1 MIHASSPAAATA
13 AVGTAAPA
21 QETGGAGATLLE
33 VRNLTL
39 RFGGLTAVSEVALQV
54 KQGEI
59 AAVIGPNGAGKTS
72 LFNAIT
78 GIYEPTSGEVWL
90 DGRDVRAPLTARVMT
105 GWALTGV
112 ASAAVATLVAAGID
126 ATWKAVVKAHAPWDF
141 ALGQAFGDFAA
152 HLAAQS
158 GAVLALSGLVGLLF
172 GTLGARAV
180 WLRGRRT
187 PQGIALQGIARTFQN
202 IRLFQHMT
210 VLENVLVAMDRH
222 LRSGNLGGGAAAKG
236 AMAGRVPRHGALDLA
251 LPAVLVL
258 GLAALGWLTGDGVD
272 DQVLPSAVLALWL
285 AALLGWLWRIGRRGA
300 LTAAGQ
306 VIEGVA
312 RLEASELLRFVG
324 LDKRSGDLAKNLA
337 YGEQRRLEIAR
348 ALATRPKVLLLDEP
362 AAGMNPSETVALMEL
377 IRSIR
382 DRGVTVL
389 LIEHHMRVVM
399 GISDHITVLV
409 HGKKIAHGT
418 PAEIRRDPKVI
429 EAYLGAD
436 SAH

>member
-1 MIHASSPAAATA
+1 MTGAPPPGQAANRDAAAS
-13 AVGTAAPA
+13 GSP
-21 QETGGAGATLLE
+21 LLE
-33 VRNLTL
+33 VRKLTL
-39 RFGGLTAVSEVALQV
+39 RFGGLTAVSEVDLEVQ
-54 KQGEI
+54 QGEI

-78 GIYEPTSGEVWL
+78 GIYEPTTGEVWL
-90 DGRDVRAPLTARVMT
+90 DGRDVRAPLTGRVVT
-105 GWALTGV
+105 GWGLTGL

-141 ALGQAFGDFAA
+141 ALDQAFGDFAA
-152 HLAAQS
+152 HLTAQS
-158 GAVLALSGLVGLLF
+158 ATVLLVSGLAGMLF
-172 GTLGARAV
+172 GALGARAV

-222 LRSGNLGGGAAAKG
+222 LRHGNLGGGAAAKG
-236 AMAGRVPRHGALDLA
+236 AMAARIPRHGALDLV
-251 LPAVLVL
+251 LPGVLVV
-258 GLAALGWLTGDGVD
+258 GLVALGWLTGDGVD
-272 DQVLPSAVLALWL
+272 DEVLPTAVLALWL
-285 AALLGWLWRIGRRGA
+285 AALMGWLWRIGRRGA

-312 RLEASELLRFVG
+312 RLEALELLRFVG
-324 LDKRSGDLAKNLA
+324 LDRRINDLAKNLA

-362 AAGMNPSETVALMEL
+362 AAGMNPSETVALMQL

-418 PAEIRRDPKVI
+418 PAQIRSDPKVI

>member
-1 MIHASSPAAATA
+1 MTSAL
-13 AVGTAAPA
+13 APA
-21 QETGGAGATLLE
+21 VDATTPAPGEALGETLLE
-33 VRNLTL
+33 VRKLTL
-39 RFGGLTAVSEVALQV
+39 RFGGLTAVSEVDLCV
-54 KQGEI
+54 KRGEI

-78 GIYEPTSGEVWL
+78 GIYEPTAGEVWL
-90 DGRDVRAPLTARVMT
+90 NGRDVRSPLTGRVMA
-105 GWALTGV
+105 GWAWTGV
-112 ASAAVATLVAAGID
+112 ASAAVAALVAAGLD

-141 ALGQAFGDFAA
+141 ELGQAFADFAS
-152 HLAAQS
+152 HLASQ
-158 GAVLALSGLVGLLF
+158 SGLVLAISALAGLVF
-172 GTLGARAV
+172 GTLGARSV
-180 WLRGRRT
+180 WLRSRRT
-187 PQGIALQGIARTFQN
+187 PQGVALQGIARTFQN

-222 LRSGNLGGGAAAKG
+222 LRSGNLGSGTTANLS
-236 AMAGRVPRHGALDLA
+236 MAGKVPRHGALDLV
-251 LPAVLVL
+251 LPAVLVA
-258 GLAALGWLTGDGVD
+258 GLVALGWLTGDGVD
-272 DQVLPSAVLALWL
+272 DEAAPSAVLALWL
-285 AALLGWLWRIGRRGA
+285 AALLGWLWRIGKRGA

-306 VIEGVA
+306 VVEGVA
-312 RLEASELLRFVG
+312 RLEATELLRFVG
-324 LDKRSGDLAKNLA
+324 LDKRKSDLAKNLA

-348 ALATRPKVLLLDEP
+348 ALATKPDVLLLDEP
-362 AAGMNPSETVALMEL
+362 AAGMNPSETVALMQL

-409 HGKKIAHGT
+409 HGKQIAHGT
-418 PAEIRRDPKVI
+418 PAEIRSDPKVI